1 MHHLNQR
8 WRQVCG
14 KLPDFATKQ
23 CSLTWYKEK
32 YDKKAPNLQ
41 VFKTT
46 SVFQTFSISK
56 LILNEEQTHQ
66 LTNWSSLQSEL
77 NLTGLLHVGKHK
89 HTESLLSAMACNL
102 PARKH
107 FFFDCSPLKK
117 YTRYYEP
124 RPIHSEDKQPEWQSR
139 GTGSTLQRLWVLLA
153 LHSGWGL
160 NSQQEKTVGSYP
172 HL

>member
-66 LTNWSSLQSEL
+66 LTN
-77 NLTGLLHVGKHK
+77 
-89 HTESLLSAMACNL
+89 
-102 PARKH
+102 
-107 FFFDCSPLKK
+107 
-117 YTRYYEP
+117 
-124 RPIHSEDKQPEWQSR
+124 
-139 GTGSTLQRLWVLLA
+139 
-153 LHSGWGL
+153 
-160 NSQQEKTVGSYP
+160 
-172 HL
+172 